1 MFLCIEFMTKHTTM
15 SIPKALY
22 DSVKEIIDSVPEL
35 GYTTPAEFC
44 KDAIR
49 RRISDIKKECQISKH
64 DIEYII
70 SEVKKVMN
78 SHEEYKSIFDS
89 VNCPLAV
96 FSNPDGT
103 LIAFNKKFLE
113 VLGYSE
119 DDVKDKKFHDFV
131 VPEDVPSVEKNFRA
145 RIEGGDAED
154 NCVVRVLDGSGA
166 VISIEVNFSPYK
178 MGGHIKGMSVLIRKI
193 DEE

>member
-1 MFLCIEFMTKHTTM
+1 MTKHTTM

-49 RRISDIKKECQISKH
+49 RRISDIKKECQISKQ
-64 DIEYII
+64 DVEYII
-70 SEVKKVMN
+70 SEVKKSMN
-78 SHEEYKSIFDS
+78 NYEGYKSIFDS
-89 VNCPLAV
+89 VNCAIAV
-96 FSNPDGT
+96 FSNPDGM

-119 DDVKDKKFHDFV
+119 DDVKDKKFYDFV
-131 VPEDVPSVEKNFRA
+131 VPEDVPCVEKNFRA
-145 RIEGGDAED
+145 RIEGEDVED
-154 NCVVRVLDGSGA
+154 NCVVRVIDGSGA
-166 VISIEVNFSPYK
+166 VISIGLNCSLYK
-178 MGGHIKGMSVLIRKI
+178 VGEHVKGVSVLVRKVNG
-193 DEE
+193 E

>member
-1 MFLCIEFMTKHTTM
+1 M

-35 GYTTPAEFC
+35 GYTTAAEFC

-64 DIEYII
+64 DVEYII
-70 SEVKKVMN
+70 SEVKKAMK

-113 VLGYSE
+113 VLDYSE
-119 DDVKDKKFHDFV
+119 DDVKDKKFYDFV
-131 VPEDVPSVEKNFRA
+131 VPEDVPRVKKNFRA
-145 RIEGGDAED
+145 RIEGEDVED
-154 NCVVRVLDGSGA
+154 NCVVRIIDGNGA
-166 VISIEVNFSPYK
+166 VISIGLNCSLYK
-178 MGGHIKGMSVLIRKI
+178 VGEHVKGVSVLMRKI
-193 DEE
+193 GKK